1 MWPDVKWSYYHP
13 KVDYFLITARP
24 KDFFWLIPQR
34 FAHIWSLPPLCLFFF
49 LSVCPLCLFLIRSLY
64 VLSVPI
70 LSHISVPSLSICPI
84 CLLSWPSLPCLSTL
98 SVSLLSC
105 LITLCLFSSCPT
117 IPTGYMTMGA
127 VQAAHWAQQ
136 SFAAPAA
143 PLAFGVQA
151 PLQVAQVLPGGQPVI
166 WGQANLFHSP
176 GPGQQQW
183 AFVPAGTLFQGLV
196 PLAAMRPRMSTPSAP
211 SSTITSPQHAAES
224 RDAPSSNPLAEVPGS
239 HTQPADTSDPHTVM
253 GGATQPGEK
262 QETEV
267 CSEDLDLSQ
276 LSLTPGSSQSTAE
289 SRE

>member
-1 MWPDVKWSYYHP
+1 
-13 KVDYFLITARP
+13 
-24 KDFFWLIPQR
+24 
-34 FAHIWSLPPLCLFFF
+34 
-49 LSVCPLCLFLIRSLY
+49 
-64 VLSVPI
+64 
-70 LSHISVPSLSICPI
+70 
-84 CLLSWPSLPCLSTL
+84 
-98 SVSLLSC
+98 
-105 LITLCLFSSCPT
+105 
-117 IPTGYMTMGA
+117 MGA

-183 AFVPAGTLFQGLV
+183 AFVPASALFQGLV
-196 PLAAMRPRMSTPSAP
+196 PLAAVRPRMCTPSAP
-211 SSTITSPQHAAES
+211 SSTITSPQHAAEF
-224 RDAPSSNPLAEVPGS
+224 RDAPSSNPLAEAPGS
-239 HTQPADTSDPHTVM
+239 HVPPADTSDPHLEI

-267 CSEDLDLSQ
+267 CSGDLDLSH
-276 LSLTPGSSQSTAE
+276 LSLTPGSSSSPSPSAAE